1 MSQTSQTPQT
11 SQIPQIVQ
19 ERESITKSSLRA
31 FMRALF
37 TVLGIV
43 FAFFLFGLI
52 FSSASS
58 AKDQLPQKF
67 AVKVLPDAEGKRA
80 VLPESGPIL
89 LQINLRGVIGID
101 HLTSHAI
108 NDLLVESREG
118 DLEHG
123 RVKGILLSIASPGG
137 TVTDASGIYQAL
149 QEYKTRFQ
157 VPIIAHVDGLSAS
170 GAVMVSCAADKIVA
184 TDSSLIG
191 SVGVITP
198 PFFNVSNLM
207 DKLGVASLT
216 IFAGKDK
223 DELNPFRPWSK
234 TESEPIQEI
243 IHYYYDYFVNMVTHS
258 RPNLSK
264 EKLTKEYGAQVFPA
278 SIAQEHGFI
287 DATGYSRSDALKL
300 LLAQAKLEGH
310 DYRVVELSDKS
321 WVSELFKSQ
330 TRSPLITGIMEHR
343 LQLGAQQH
351 PDLQGQFLYLYRP

>member
-1 MSQTSQTPQT
+1 MA
-11 SQIPQIVQ
+11 Q
-19 ERESITKSSLRA
+19 EHESIAKSSLRA
-31 FMRALF
+31 FLCALF
-37 TVLGIV
+37 AVLGILI
-43 FAFFLFGLI
+43 ALFLFAML
-52 FSSASS
+52 FSN
-58 AKDQLPQKF
+58 AKEQLPQKYTL
-67 AVKVLPDAEGKRA
+67 KVLPDAEGKRT
-80 VLPESGPIL
+80 VLSEKGPVL
-89 LQINLRGVIGID
+89 LQINIRGVIGLD
-101 HLTSHAI
+101 HLTSHSI
-108 NDLLVESREG
+108 NNLLVESREG
-118 DLEHG
+118 DLENG

-157 VPIIAHVDGLSAS
+157 VPIVAHVDGLSAS
-170 GAVMVSCAADKIVA
+170 GAVMICCAADKIVA
-184 TDSSLIG
+184 TESSLIG

-198 PFFNVSNLM
+198 PFFNVSTLM

-216 IFAGKDK
+216 VFAGKSK

-258 RPNLSK
+258 RPQLSK
-264 EKLTKEYGAQVFPA
+264 EKLTKEYGARIFPA

-300 LLAQAKLEGH
+300 LLTQAKLEGQ
-310 DYRVVELSDKS
+310 DYRVIELSDKT
-321 WVSELFKSQ
+321 WISELFKTQ
-330 TRSPLITGIMEHR
+330 SPLLTGIIEHR